1 MLNRFQFLLC
11 GGLENM
17 KISVLYLMTI
27 ILLLFW
33 CVGCSH
39 RVPLQSGVEVKTM
52 NPPATN
58 TNDLEPK
65 TNPDEKDEWKA
76 YRSILSGNFTLINE
90 DDFKSNMENLY
101 KRGSKNGKCEW
112 KYILMDFN
120 KDGRDELF
128 IQLTSDHDSALFRYA
143 DGKIKCIGIDNAE
156 KNCFSQPLKGGR
168 LLETYYYNGNLSKTI
183 VEYDS
188 EFKPVN
194 QKDYYSITVDDYE
207 YYKNNR
213 SDIINEYPIITKEGV
228 YYFQNIDGKKTDLS
242 KEDWERIQKILT
254 NRLYLIAS
262 GRIVLNLA
270 KTDIGK
276 EA

>member
-1 MLNRFQFLLC
+1 
-11 GGLENM
+11 M

-65 TNPDEKDEWKA
+65 TNPHENDEWKA

-90 DDFKSNMENLY
+90 DNCKSEMEHLY
-101 KRGSKNGKCEW
+101 KMDFKNGKCEW

-128 IQLTSDHDSALFRYA
+128 IQLSPDYDAALFQYE
-143 DGKIKCIGIDNAE
+143 DGNIGCIGIDDTE
-156 KNCFSQPLKGGR
+156 KNCFKQPLKGGR
-168 LLETYYYNGNLSKTI
+168 LIETYYYNGAVTKTI
-183 VEYDS
+183 FEYDS
-188 EFKPVN
+188 EFKMVN
-194 QKDYYSITVDDYE
+194 PKHYFSINVDDYE

-213 SDIINEYPIITKEGV
+213 SEIINEYPIITKEGV

-242 KEDWERIQKILT
+242 KEDWERIQKDIDEQ
-254 NRLYLIAS
+254 
-262 GRIVLNLA
+262 IVSDSEWKDCSEFSAN
-270 KTDIGK
+270 
-276 EA
+276 